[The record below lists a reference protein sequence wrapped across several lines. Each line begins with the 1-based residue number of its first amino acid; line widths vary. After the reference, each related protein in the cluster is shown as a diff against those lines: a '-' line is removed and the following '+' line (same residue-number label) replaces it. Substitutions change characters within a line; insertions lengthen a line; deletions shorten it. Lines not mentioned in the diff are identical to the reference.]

1 MVPFGGRTGKPVKI
15 RYGPAAV
22 TGDETRRFR
31 YQLLVIGY
39 SLIANQY
46 LIMKY
51 ATGINYSTTVIAII

>member
-1 MVPFGGRTGKPVKI
+1 MVPLGGRTGKPVKI

-31 YQLLVIGY
+31 YWLLGY
-39 SLIANQY
+39 SLIVNQY

-51 ATGINYSTTVIAII
+51 ATGINSSTAVIAIK